1 MKLPIQYAFYYPE
14 RRYLA
19 GERLDFTK
27 ISGII
32 IDKPDYEAFL
42 GIPLA
47 KKASQIGGSMPT
59 VMNEANEHAVAAFL
73 AGKIKF
79 LEIYD
84 MIEYAMSQHEVI
96 PDVDLKGIL
105 ETRDETDA
113 LLRAKYGV

>member
-1 MKLPIQYAFYYPE
+1 
-14 RRYLA
+14 
-19 GERLDFTK
+19 
-27 ISGII
+27 S
-32 IDKPDYEAFL
+32 
-42 GIPLA
+42 
-47 KKASQIGGSMPT
+47 KKASQIGGTMPT

-84 MIEYAMSQHEVI
+84 MIEYAMSQHKVI
-96 PDVDLKGIL
+96 PEVDLKGIL

>member
-1 MKLPIQYAFYYPE
+1 
-14 RRYLA
+14 
-19 GERLDFTK
+19 
-27 ISGII
+27 
-32 IDKPDYEAFL
+32 
-42 GIPLA
+42 
-47 KKASQIGGSMPT
+47 MPT

-73 AGKIKF
+73 AGKIKL

-84 MIEYAMSQHEVI
+84 MIESAMSQHEVI